1 MGSMPEGG
9 RETQPGVTF
18 FSQAPPDT
26 AIAALATAQNA
37 VFSLAQLVGLGLSAA
52 AVRKRTSAERL
63 HRVHIGVYSIVPPKL
78 LRREGHWMASVLA
91 CGPGA
96 VLSHQTAA
104 ALHGLRSTNRAKID
118 VTVPGRSARRHPKI
132 DIHRSRTL
140 TPSDTTIVNGIT
152 CTTVA
157 RTLFDLA
164 EVVSRRPLERAF
176 DQAEILGV
184 FDLGALRDQIARN
197 RTRPGA
203 RAVEQVLGE
212 HYVGSTL
219 TQSDLEEA
227 FLALCR
233 RIDVP
238 APELNKW
245 IDLGDGEP
253 MIWADFVWCEQRV
266 IVETDGRKFH
276 DTHQARERDPRRDQ
290 RAMLA
295 GWRPVRTTWRQV
307 TRRPRELEAILP
319 ALLAGR
325 PQRRAAA
332 AARAGREPP
341 NRRTAEPPDR
351 LTA

>member
-1 MGSMPEGG
+1 MAVMAEGG
-9 RETQPGVTF
+9 RETQPGVSF

-37 VFSLAQLVGLGLSAA
+37 VFSLAQLIELGLSAA
-52 AVRKRTSAERL
+52 AVRKRTSAQRL
-63 HRVHIGVYSIVPPKL
+63 HRVHPGVYSLVPAKL
-78 LRREGHWMASVLA
+78 LRREGHWMAAVLA

-104 ALHGLRSTNRAKID
+104 ALHGLRGTNRAKID
-118 VTVPGRSARRHPKI
+118 VTVPGRSARKHPGI

-140 TPSDTTIVNGIT
+140 TPADTTIVNGIP

-157 RTLFDLA
+157 RTLLDLA
-164 EVVSRRPLERAF
+164 EVVSRRALERAF
-176 DQAEILGV
+176 DQAEILQV
-184 FDLGALRDQIARN
+184 FDLRALEDQLERN
-197 RTRPGA
+197 PTRAGA
-203 RAVEQVLGE
+203 RAVRRVLDE

-219 TQSDLEEA
+219 TQSELEEA

-238 APELNKW
+238 APELSKW
-245 IDLGDGEP
+245 IDFGDGEP
-253 MIWADFVWCEQRV
+253 MIWADFAWCEQRV
-266 IVETDGRKFH
+266 IVETDGRKVH
-276 DTHQARERDPRRDQ
+276 GTHQARERDPRRDQ

-307 TRRPRELEAILP
+307 TRKPRELEAILG
-319 ALLAGR
+319 ALLAER
-325 PQRRAAA
+325 P
-332 AARAGREPP
+332 
-341 NRRTAEPPDR
+341 NR